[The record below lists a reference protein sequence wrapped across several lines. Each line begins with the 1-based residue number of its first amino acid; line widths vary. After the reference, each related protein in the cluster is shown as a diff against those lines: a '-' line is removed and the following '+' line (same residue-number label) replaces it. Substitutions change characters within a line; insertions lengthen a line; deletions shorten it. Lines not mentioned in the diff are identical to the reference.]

1 MQLVVAIP
9 DQNQLTGASA
19 GRWVLFDA
27 KSSVLREGEG
37 EPGSMPLAERI
48 VAVVPVS
55 RMVFIETALPS
66 VGDAKRDAL
75 LRYAIEDKLTIDP
88 ATVHAVVLGRA
99 QGDATANLFVVAAID
114 RAWLHGAIDWL
125 AAADRTPHL
134 IVPGSEGI
142 AAGGEE
148 WRAVLAGRRGFAK
161 RPDGFVYGFDTD
173 ASGAPPFALS
183 LALREMAK
191 LGRAPAA
198 LAVSADGDASA
209 FIPNW
214 SAALGVTIR
223 PVAGDDTTLR
233 APHWSRLRANS
244 PANLLQGEFVREGS
258 RDAWLQAL
266 RPALYVLAA
275 MFALQWMGTMA
286 DWWRLDRQRK
296 AALAAQ
302 EQLFR
307 EAFPQAQT
315 IVDAPLQ
322 MQRNVATLRLERGMA
337 AGDAARM
344 QLARLARI
352 AASEPQLKIKSIE
365 IDARTASLQGEW
377 SGAALPA
384 GMRERV
390 IGMGAELESAGSANG
405 VQGVTIRLK
414 AAP

>member
-1 MQLVVAIP
+1 LQLVVSIP

-27 KSSVLREGEG
+27 RGSLLREGEG
-37 EPGSMPLAERI
+37 APDSMPLAERI

-55 RMVFIETALPS
+55 RVVFIETVLPP

-99 QGDATANLFVVAAID
+99 QGEATENLFVVAAID
-114 RAWLHGAIDWL
+114 RAWLRHAIAWL
-125 AAADRTPHL
+125 SAAGRTPHL
-134 IVPGSEGI
+134 VVAGSEGI
-142 AAGGEE
+142 EAVGQE
-148 WRAVLAGRRGFAK
+148 WRVVLSGRRGFAK
-161 RPDGFVYGFDTD
+161 RPDGFVYGFDAD

-191 LGRAPAA
+191 LGRAPVA

-209 FIPNW
+209 LVAGW
-214 SAALGVTIR
+214 GATLGIAIR
-223 PVAGDDTTLR
+223 PVTGDDTTLR
-233 APHWSRLRANS
+233 APHWSRLRANT
-244 PANLLQGEFVREGS
+244 PANLLQGEFARAGT
-258 RDAWLQAL
+258 RGAWLLAL

-275 MFALQWMGTMA
+275 MFVLQWMGTVA

-296 AALAAQ
+296 TALATQ

-322 MQRNVATLRLERGMA
+322 MQRNVAALRRERGMA
-337 AGDAARM
+337 ASDAARM

-365 IDARTASLQGEW
+365 IDARSASLQGEW

-390 IGMGAELESAGSANG
+390 TGMGAEFESAGSTNG
-405 VQGVTIRLK
+405 ARAVTIRLK